1 MATLSTIVL
10 VADTGLVPCAVWKW
24 INWVV
29 HQAFTHSK
37 PKLKQMEF
45 ISFSH
50 ISYTIR
56 WKYVVVLFLLL
67 FVIGCQSGQT
77 RFEDSP
83 IIDRLLASAPHFVVN
98 TDIESERWTI
108 TTKIGLP
115 SDSLILGRPSYMV
128 SIGDSIYI
136 SDELST
142 QIFAVRTDGYISHKI
157 GSPGKGPGEFL
168 FLRGL
173 QYNGLHIFVKDQERV
188 QVFTDKFEYVHSFF
202 SPDIAHRRFSVS
214 PDYIFLQCQGS
225 DWLVCARSTSPPYEW
240 VQSIKL
246 LPVLDLPGRSGENA
260 NEVTVTP
267 GGDLIAVTYKNIP
280 YIFVYDDHFTHVRTI
295 RFEGGD
301 VQTFEPV
308 GLPSGTS
315 AREFKESG
323 SFSFI
328 ATIKF
333 INSHYLIV
341 RAPTTDNYVLDLSG
355 NDYKIVRKIIFHP
368 PNETK
373 GISATDFLLHGDQ
386 LYVSSMWEEYV
397 YGYDFNLD

>member
-1 MATLSTIVL
+1 M
-10 VADTGLVPCAVWKW
+10 D
-24 INWVV
+24 
-29 HQAFTHSK
+29 
-37 PKLKQMEF
+37 F
-45 ISFSH
+45 ISLSNIFF
-50 ISYTIR
+50 TIR
-56 WKYVVVLFLLL
+56 RKYADILFLSL
-67 FVIGCQSGQT
+67 FLVGCHNGQT
-77 RFEDSP
+77 RYEDSP
-83 IIDRLLASAPHFVVN
+83 TIDRLLMSAPHFVVN
-98 TDIESERWTI
+98 TDTESEIWTAAR
-108 TTKIGLP
+108 KLGLP
-115 SDSLILGRPSYMV
+115 SDSLFLASPSDMI

-136 SDELST
+136 SDELSSHFFS
-142 QIFAVRTDGYISHKI
+142 IGNNGYLNRKI
-157 GSPGKGPGEFL
+157 GRPGKGPGEFL

-173 QYNGLHIFVKDQERV
+173 QYNGSHVFVKDQERV
-188 QVFTDKFEYVHSFF
+188 QVFTNKFDFVGSLI
-202 SPDIAHRRFSVS
+202 STDITHRRFSVS
-214 PDYIFLQCQGS
+214 PNFMFLQCQRS
-225 DWLVCARSTSPPYEW
+225 DWLVCARSTLPPYEW

-246 LPVLDLPGRSGENA
+246 LPVLDLPDRSGENA
-260 NEVTVTP
+260 NEVTVSP
-267 GGDLIAVTYKNIP
+267 RGDFIAVTYKSLP

-301 VQTFEPV
+301 VRTFEPV
-308 GLPSGTS
+308 GLPSGAS
-315 AREFKESG
+315 AKEFKEPG

-373 GISATDFLLHGDQ
+373 GISATDFLLHQDQ